1 MRLDPLQLLLRWEY
15 KKLGNHLMR
24 HIDVV
29 NDQSHHDHYFLGA
42 G

>member
-1 MRLDPLQLLLRWEY
+1 MRLDPLQLLLRLEC

-29 NDQSHHDHYFLGA
+29 HDQLHHGHYFLGA